1 MMKKYISVLL
11 TLLFCICLSF
21 NLFAYS
27 NEGVGWSGGSKTN
40 LKASSGAVYRK
51 LSKKGDAVLTFN
63 NETANTIRVYLKN
76 NSNTNVKVE
85 IIEREDG
92 KKDKKI
98 KTITIK
104 KNSYQYY
111 DISVKR
117 NNWMWIAP
125 EYDIKFVSGD
135 SINVAVTKFK
145 TDKKGKDEMKKYK

>member
-1 MMKKYISVLL
+1 MIKKHISVLL

-76 NSNTNVKVE
+76 NSNTNAKVE
-85 IIEREDG
+85 IIERRDD
-92 KKDKKI
+92 KKDRIK

-111 DISVKR
+111 DTNVWR
-117 NNWMWIAP
+117 NLFWFAA

-145 TDKKGKDEMKKYK
+145 IDKKGKDEMKKYK